1 MSLPKRHVS
10 EIEYCLD
17 KAMKQTLISRK
28 FTGFGALAT
37 AIALLVSLLIPTAQ
51 ANTYS
56 LPNAPT
62 NVTSYIGARG
72 VVVKWTPGADV
83 APGVTGYVVSAG
95 AGSCPIFVPAKNNS
109 VVTMPI
115 VEGQP
120 GGTPVVQAVNAYGF
134 SKPAASNK
142 SYTAA
147 QLATVASTLNKAV
160 QVLQLSD
167 LHGAIEVGGS
177 FGAALLTSNWAADR
191 TANKATIAV
200 SSGDNIGAA
209 PPISTEFEELPTIES
224 LNAAKLDVS
233 VFGNHEH
240 DRNIDHLNKMIGAS
254 DFQWVVSNYSEG
266 ALDVLKSGT
275 KQAKNYTIIER
286 GGVKIGVVGSNTPE
300 TIEQVFPGNLDYK
313 DASGAKKTIVIA
325 PGVAGINSAIAE
337 AKAAGADVV
346 IAVIHQG
353 WLENADGVSKGLF
366 NELAAQI
373 KGAAAIYGGHS
384 HQTYASVIPGNT
396 RVAPTVLGQVR
407 NAGVEYTR
415 TQICMK
421 SGKVVGQSIQH
432 VLKAAAPTINTGVVS
447 TVTTQDAAAAAMVKK
462 YKDQLSAKLDVKIGK
477 VSGVFPRGGSPAVE
491 RSGETPMG
499 NYIADLM
506 RAKYKTDFAIQN
518 GGGIRDTFPAK
529 TYVPAATGLVRTG
542 AGPLDVTLGDAFT
555 VFPFGNQIAT
565 TVVTGANLWKALEN
579 GVGGNYP
586 GDGRFPQISG
596 FKFSFDA
603 SKPIGSRIVEVTKLD
618 GTAIAKDAKE
628 YTLTTLDFVVYGG
641 DGYVNVFTPAK
652 AKVQGA
658 LLDVFV
664 DALKADMAAG
674 KVTQVPV
681 VDGRIKKVG

>member
-1 MSLPKRHVS
+1 MNK
-10 EIEYCLD
+10 
-17 KAMKQTLISRK
+17 TLSSRK
-28 FTGFGALAT
+28 IFSWGSLALAT
-37 AIALLVSLLIPTAQ
+37 SLLVSLVVPTAQ
-51 ANTYS
+51 AATYS

-62 NVTSYIGARG
+62 NVTSYLSSRG
-72 VVVKWTPGADV
+72 VVVKWTPGAAVD
-83 APGVTGYVVSAG
+83 PGVTGHVISAG
-95 AGSCPIFVPAKNNS
+95 AGSCPIFVPVGNRS
-109 VVTMPI
+109 IITMPV

-120 GGTPVVQAVNAYGF
+120 AGTPVVQAVNAYGF
-134 SKPAASNK
+134 SKSAASSK
-142 SYTAA
+142 SYTKE
-147 QLATVASTLNKAV
+147 QLATVASAANKAV

-167 LHGAIEVGGS
+167 LHGAIEGTS

-191 TANKATIAV
+191 TANAATVAL

-209 PPISTEFEELPTIES
+209 PPISTEFEELPTIEA
-224 LNAAKLDVS
+224 LNLMKLDAS

-254 DFQWVVSNYSEG
+254 DFQWVVSNYSAG

-275 KQAKNYTIIER
+275 KQAKNYTIINR
-286 GGVKIGVVGSNTPE
+286 GGVKIGIVGSNTSE

-313 DASGAKKTIVIA
+313 DATGAKKTIVISE
-325 PGVAGINSAIAE
+325 GVAGINKSIAE
-337 AKAAGADVV
+337 AKAAGADLV
-346 IAVIHQG
+346 IALLHQG
-353 WLENADGVSKGLF
+353 WLENADGVAKGLF
-366 NELAAQI
+366 NTLATQI

-384 HQTYASVIPGNT
+384 HQTFASVIKTSPA
-396 RVAPTVLGQVR
+396 VAPTVLGQVR

-415 TQICMK
+415 TQICLRN
-421 SGKVVGQSIQH
+421 GAVVGQSIQH
-432 VLKAAAPTINTGVVS
+432 VLRAASATINTSVASTVS
-447 TVTTQDAAAAAMVKK
+447 TADVATAAMVKK
-462 YKDQLSAKLDVKIGK
+462 YKDQLSSKLDVKIGQ

-499 NYIADLM
+499 NYMADLL

-529 TYVPAATGLVRTG
+529 TYIPAATGLVRTG

-565 TVVTGANLWKALEN
+565 TVVTGTNLWKALEN

-618 GTAIAKDAKE
+618 GTAIAKDSKE

-641 DGYVNVFTPAK
+641 DGYLNVFTPSQ

-664 DALKADMAAG
+664 DALKADLAAK
-674 KVTQVPV
+674 KVTQVPAA
-681 VDGRIKKVG
+681 DGRIKKVG

>member
-1 MSLPKRHVS
+1 
-10 EIEYCLD
+10 
-17 KAMKQTLISRK
+17 MKQTLNSRK

-51 ANTYS
+51 AATYS

-62 NVTSYIGARG
+62 SVTSYIGARG
-72 VVVKWTPGADV
+72 VVVKWTPGANV
-83 APGVTGYVVSAG
+83 EPGVTGYVVSAG
-95 AGSCPIFVPAKNNS
+95 AGSCPIFVPARNSS
-109 VVTMPI
+109 VVTMPV

-147 QLATVASTLNKAV
+147 QLATVASSLNKAV

-167 LHGAIEVGGS
+167 LHGAIEVGTS
-177 FGAALLTSNWAADR
+177 FGAPLLASNWAADR
-191 TANKATIAV
+191 AANKATIAV

-224 LNAAKLDVS
+224 LNAIKLDVS
-233 VFGNHEH
+233 TMGNHEH

-275 KQAKNYTIIER
+275 KQAKNYTIVER

-313 DASGAKKTIVIA
+313 DASGAKKTIVIN
-325 PGVAGINSAIAE
+325 PGVAGMNKAIAE

-353 WLENADGVSKGLF
+353 WLENADGVAKGLF
-366 NELAAQI
+366 NSLASQI

-384 HQTYASVIPGNT
+384 HQTYASVIPGSS

-432 VLKAAAPTINTGVVS
+432 VLKAAAATINTGVVS
-447 TVTTQDAAAAAMVKK
+447 TVTTQDAAAAALVKK

-542 AGPLDVTLGDAFT
+542 TGPLDVTLGDAFT

-674 KVTQVPV
+674 KVTQVPAA
-681 VDGRIKKVG
+681 DGRIKKVG

>member
-1 MSLPKRHVS
+1 MTKTLKTRKKLSFGIFAVVASLAVTMVTP
-10 EIEYCLD
+10 I
-17 KAMKQTLISRK
+17 
-28 FTGFGALAT
+28 
-37 AIALLVSLLIPTAQ
+37 AQ
-51 ANTYS
+51 ANVVYS
-56 LPNAPT
+56 TPSAPT
-62 NVTSYIGARG
+62 NVTSYLSTRG
-72 VVVKWTPGADV
+72 VVVKWTPSAT
-83 APGVTGYVVSAG
+83 VTPAITHYVVSAG
-95 AGSCPIFVPAKNNS
+95 AGSCPILVPATSHS
-109 VVTMPI
+109 VVTMP
-115 VEGQP
+115 VVVGQP
-120 GGTPVVQAVNAYGF
+120 GGTPVVQALNAYGF
-134 SKPAASNK
+134 SKPTASTK

-147 QLATVASTLNKAV
+147 ELATVASPLHKAV

-177 FGAALLTSNWAADR
+177 FGAALLASNWAADR
-191 TANKATIAV
+191 TANVATIAV

-209 PPISTEFEELPTIES
+209 PPISTEFEELPTIEA
-224 LNAAKLDVS
+224 LNLAKLDVS

-240 DRNIDHLNKMIGAS
+240 DRNIDHVNKIIGAS

-266 ALDVLKSGT
+266 ALDALKSGT

-286 GGVKIGVVGSNTPE
+286 GGVKIGVVGSNTSE

-313 DASGAKKTIVIA
+313 DASGVKKTITINS
-325 PGVAGINSAIAE
+325 GVVGINQAIVE
-337 AKAAGADVV
+337 AKAAGADIV

-353 WLENADGVSKGLF
+353 WLENADGVAKGLF
-366 NELAAQI
+366 NSLASQI

-384 HQTYASVIPGNT
+384 HQTFATVIPGSS

-415 TQICMK
+415 TQICMR

-432 VLKAAAPTINTGVVS
+432 VLKAAASTINTGVVS
-447 TVTTQDAAAAAMVKK
+447 TVTTQDATAAAMVKK
-462 YKDQLSAKLDVKIGK
+462 YKDQLSAKLDVKIGQ

-499 NYIADLM
+499 NYMADLL

-529 TYVPAATGLVRTG
+529 TYIPANTALVRTG

-555 VFPFGNQIAT
+555 VFPFGNQVAT
-565 TVVTGANLWKALEN
+565 TVVTGENLWKALEN

-603 SKPIGSRIVEVTKLD
+603 SKPIGSRIVSVTKPD
-618 GTAIAKDAKE
+618 GTAIAKDSTE
-628 YTLTTLDFVVYGG
+628 YTLTTLDFLIYGG
-641 DGYVNVFTPAK
+641 DGYLNVFSPSK

-674 KVTQVPV
+674 KVTALPV
-681 VDGRIKKVG
+681 LDGRIKKVS

>member
-1 MSLPKRHVS
+1 MTKTLKTRKKLSFGIFAVVASLAVTMVTP
-10 EIEYCLD
+10 I
-17 KAMKQTLISRK
+17 
-28 FTGFGALAT
+28 
-37 AIALLVSLLIPTAQ
+37 AQ
-51 ANTYS
+51 ANVVYS
-56 LPNAPT
+56 TPSAPT
-62 NVTSYIGARG
+62 NVTSYLSTRG
-72 VVVKWTPGADV
+72 VVVKWTPSAT
-83 APGVTGYVVSAG
+83 VTPAITHYVVSAG
-95 AGSCPIFVPAKNNS
+95 AGSCPILVPATSNS
-109 VVTMPI
+109 VVTMP
-115 VEGQP
+115 VVVGQP
-120 GGTPVVQAVNAYGF
+120 GGTPVVQALNAYGF
-134 SKPAASNK
+134 SKPTASTK

-147 QLATVASTLNKAV
+147 ELATVASPLHKAV

-177 FGAALLTSNWAADR
+177 FGAALLASNWAADR
-191 TANKATIAV
+191 TANVATIAV

-209 PPISTEFEELPTIES
+209 PPISTEFEELPTIEA
-224 LNAAKLDVS
+224 LNLAKLDVS

-240 DRNIDHLNKMIGAS
+240 DRNIDHVNKIIGAS

-266 ALDVLKSGT
+266 ALDALKSGT

-286 GGVKIGVVGSNTPE
+286 GGVKIGVVGSNTSE

-313 DASGAKKTIVIA
+313 DASGAKKTITINS
-325 PGVAGINSAIAE
+325 GVVGINQAIVE
-337 AKAAGADVV
+337 AKAAGADIV

-353 WLENADGVSKGLF
+353 WLENADGVAKGLF
-366 NELAAQI
+366 NSLASQI

-384 HQTYASVIPGNT
+384 HQTFATVIPGNS

-415 TQICMK
+415 TQICMR

-432 VLKAAAPTINTGVVS
+432 VLKAAASTINTGVVS
-447 TVTTQDAAAAAMVKK
+447 TVTTQDATAAAMVKK
-462 YKDQLSAKLDVKIGK
+462 YKEQLSAKLDVKIGQ

-499 NYIADLM
+499 NYMADLL

-529 TYVPAATGLVRTG
+529 TYIPANTALVRTG

-555 VFPFGNQIAT
+555 VFPFGNQVAT
-565 TVVTGANLWKALEN
+565 TVVTGENLWKALEN

-603 SKPIGSRIVEVTKLD
+603 SKPIGSRIVSVTKPD
-618 GTAIAKDAKE
+618 GTAIAKDSTE
-628 YTLTTLDFVVYGG
+628 YTLTTLDFLIYGG
-641 DGYVNVFTPAK
+641 DGYLNVFSPSK

-664 DALKADMAAG
+664 DALKADFAAG

-681 VDGRIKKVG
+681 VDGRIKKVS

>member
-1 MSLPKRHVS
+1 
-10 EIEYCLD
+10 
-17 KAMKQTLISRK
+17 MKQTLISRK

-51 ANTYS
+51 AATYS

-95 AGSCPIFVPAKNNS
+95 AGSCPIFVPARNSS
-109 VVTMPI
+109 VVTMP
-115 VEGQP
+115 VVDGQP

-177 FGAALLTSNWAADR
+177 FGAALLTSNWNADR
-191 TANKATIAV
+191 AANKATIAV

-254 DFQWVVSNYSEG
+254 DFQWVVSNYSAG
-266 ALDVLKSGT
+266 ALDVLKSGS
-275 KQAKNYTIIER
+275 KQAKNYTIVER
-286 GGVKIGVVGSNTPE
+286 GGLKIGVVGSNTPE

-384 HQTYASVIPGNT
+384 HQTFASVIPGNT
-396 RVAPTVLGQVR
+396 RIAPTVLGQTR

-432 VLKAAAPTINTGVVS
+432 VLKGAAPTINTGIVS

-462 YKDQLSAKLDVKIGK
+462 YKDQLSSKLDVKIGK

-603 SKPIGSRIVEVTKLD
+603 SKPIGSRITEVTKLD
-618 GTAIAKDAKE
+618 GTAIAKDSKE
-628 YTLTTLDFVVYGG
+628 YTLTTLDFVIYGG
-641 DGYVNVFTPAK
+641 DGYVNVFSPAR

-674 KVTQVPV
+674 KVTQVPAA
-681 VDGRIKKVG
+681 DGRIKKVG

>member
-1 MSLPKRHVS
+1 MNK
-10 EIEYCLD
+10 
-17 KAMKQTLISRK
+17 TLTSRK
-28 FTGFGALAT
+28 IFSWGSLALAT
-37 AIALLVSLLIPTAQ
+37 SLLVSLLVPTAQ
-51 ANTYS
+51 ANTFS

-62 NVTSYIGARG
+62 NVTSYIGAKG
-72 VVVKWTPGADV
+72 VVVKWTPAADV
-83 APGVTGYVVSAG
+83 APSVTGYVVSAG
-95 AGSCPIFVPAKNNS
+95 AGSCPIFVPARNSS
-109 VVTMPI
+109 VVTMP
-115 VEGQP
+115 VVVGQP
-120 GGTPVVQAVNAYGF
+120 AGTPVVQAVNAYGF

-147 QLATVASTLNKAV
+147 QLATVATSNNKAV

-167 LHGAIEVGGS
+167 LHGAIEVGTS
-177 FGAALLTSNWAADR
+177 FGAPLLASNWAADR
-191 TANKATIAV
+191 AANAATIAV

-224 LNAAKLDVS
+224 LNAIKLDVS
-233 VFGNHEH
+233 TMGNHEH

-266 ALDVLKSGT
+266 ALDALKSGS

-300 TIEQVFPGNLDYK
+300 TVEQVFPGNLDYK
-313 DASGAKKTIVIA
+313 DASGAKKTIVIN
-325 PGVAGINSAIAE
+325 PGVVGMNKAIAE
-337 AKAAGADVV
+337 AKAAGADIV

-353 WLENADGVSKGLF
+353 WLENADGVAKGLF
-366 NELAAQI
+366 NSLASQI

-384 HQTYASVIPGNT
+384 HQTYASVIPGT
-396 RVAPTVLGQVR
+396 VRTAPTVLGQVR

-415 TQICMK
+415 TQICMRG
-421 SGKVVGQSIQH
+421 GKVVGQSIQH

-447 TVTTQDAAAAAMVKK
+447 TVTTQDVAAAALVKK
-462 YKDQLSAKLDVKIGK
+462 YKDQLSAKLDVKIGQ
-477 VSGVFPRGGSPAVE
+477 VSGTFPRGGSPAVE

-518 GGGIRDTFPAK
+518 GGGIRDTFPAR
-529 TYVPAATGLVRTG
+529 TYVPANTALVRTG
-542 AGPLDVTLGDAFT
+542 TGPLDVTLGDAFT

-586 GDGRFPQISG
+586 GDGRFPQVSG
-596 FKFSFDA
+596 LKYSFDA

-618 GTAIAKDAKE
+618 GTAIAKDSKE
-628 YTLTTLDFVVYGG
+628 YTLTTLDFLIYGG
-641 DGYVNVFTPAK
+641 DGYVNVFSPSQ

-664 DALKADMAAG
+664 DALKADMAAK
-674 KVTQVPV
+674 KVTQVPAA
-681 VDGRIKKVG
+681 DGRIKKVG

>member
-1 MSLPKRHVS
+1 MNK
-10 EIEYCLD
+10 
-17 KAMKQTLISRK
+17 TLSSRK
-28 FTGFGALAT
+28 FFSWGSLALAT
-37 AIALLVSLLIPTAQ
+37 SLLVSLLVPSAQ
-51 ANTYS
+51 AATYS

-62 NVTSYIGARG
+62 NVTSYLGAKG
-72 VVVKWTPGADV
+72 VVVKWTAGASVD
-83 APGVTGYVVSAG
+83 PGVIGHVVSAG
-95 AGSCPIFVPAKNNS
+95 AGSCPIFVPIRNNS
-109 VVTMPI
+109 VVTMPV

-120 GGTPVVQAVNAYGF
+120 AGTPVVQAVNAYGF

-147 QLATVASTLNKAV
+147 QLATVSSSQNKAV

-167 LHGAIEVGGS
+167 LHGAIEVGSS
-177 FGAALLTSNWAADR
+177 FGGPLLASNWAADR
-191 TANKATIAV
+191 AANKATIAV

-209 PPISTEFEELPTIES
+209 PPISTEFEELPTIEA
-224 LNAAKLDVS
+224 LNLAGLDVS
-233 VFGNHEH
+233 TMGNHEH
-240 DRNIDHLNKMIGAS
+240 DRNIDHLNKVIGAS
-254 DFQWVVSNYSEG
+254 EFQWVVSNYSAG
-266 ALDVLKSGT
+266 SLDALKSGS

-300 TIEQVFPGNLDYK
+300 TVEQVFPGNLDYK
-313 DASGAKKTIVIA
+313 DASGAKKTITIN
-325 PGVAGINSAIAE
+325 PGVVGVNAAIAE

-346 IAVIHQG
+346 IAVLHQG
-353 WLENADGVSKGLF
+353 WLENADGVAKGLF
-366 NELAAQI
+366 NSLASQI

-384 HQTYASVIPGNT
+384 HQTFATVIPGNT

-415 TQICMK
+415 TQICMRG
-421 SGKVVGQSIQH
+421 GKVVGQSIQH
-432 VLKAAAPTINTGVVS
+432 VLKAATPTINTGVVS
-447 TVTTQDAAAAAMVKK
+447 TVTTQDATSAALVKK
-462 YKDQLSAKLDVKIGK
+462 YKDQLSAKLDVKIGQ

-529 TYVPAATGLVRTG
+529 TYIPANTALVRTG
-542 AGPLDVTLGDAFT
+542 TGPLDVTLGDAFT
-555 VFPFGNQIAT
+555 VFPFGNQVAT

-603 SKPIGSRIVEVTKLD
+603 SKPLGSRIVSVTKLD
-618 GTAIAKDAKE
+618 GTEIAKDSKE
-628 YTLTTLDFVVYGG
+628 YTLTTLDYVIYGG
-641 DGYVNVFTPAK
+641 DGYVNVFSPAQ
-652 AKVQGA
+652 AKVKGA

-674 KVTQVPV
+674 KVTQVPAA
-681 VDGRIKKVG
+681 DGRIKKVG

>member
-1 MSLPKRHVS
+1 MNK
-10 EIEYCLD
+10 
-17 KAMKQTLISRK
+17 TLTSRK
-28 FTGFGALAT
+28 IFSWGSLALAT
-37 AIALLVSLLIPTAQ
+37 SLLVSLLVPSAQ
-51 ANTYS
+51 AATYS

-62 NVTSYIGARG
+62 NVTSYLGAKG
-72 VVVKWTPGADV
+72 VVVKWTAGASV
-83 APGVTGYVVSAG
+83 EPGVTGHVISAG
-95 AGSCPIFVPAKNNS
+95 AGSCPIFVPIGNSS
-109 VVTMPI
+109 VVTMP
-115 VEGQP
+115 VVVGQP
-120 GGTPVVQAVNAYGF
+120 AGTPVVQAVNAYGF
-134 SKPAASNK
+134 SKPTASNK
-142 SYTAA
+142 SYTKE
-147 QLATVASTLNKAV
+147 QLATVASSQNKAV

-167 LHGAIEVGGS
+167 LHGAIEVGSS
-177 FGAALLTSNWAADR
+177 FGAPLLASNWAADR
-191 TANKATIAV
+191 TANAATIAV

-224 LNAAKLDVS
+224 LNAIKLDVS
-233 VFGNHEH
+233 TMGNHEH
-240 DRNIDHLNKMIGAS
+240 DRNLDHLNKMIGAS

-266 ALDVLKSGT
+266 SLDALKSGS

-286 GGVKIGVVGSNTPE
+286 GGIKIGVVGSNTPE
-300 TIEQVFPGNLDYK
+300 TVEQVFPGNLDYK
-313 DASGAKKTIVIA
+313 DASGAKKTIVIN
-325 PGVAGINSAIAE
+325 PGVVGMNKAIAE

-353 WLENADGVSKGLF
+353 WLENADGVAKGLF
-366 NELAAQI
+366 NSLASQI

-384 HQTYASVIPGNT
+384 HQTFASVIPGT
-396 RVAPTVLGQVR
+396 VRTSPVVLGQVR

-415 TQICMK
+415 TQICMRG
-421 SGKVVGQSIQH
+421 GKVVGQSIQH

-447 TVTTQDAAAAAMVKK
+447 TVTTQDAAAAALVKK
-462 YKDQLSAKLDVKIGK
+462 YKDQLSAKLDVKIGQ

-506 RAKYKTDFAIQN
+506 RAKYGTDFAIQN

-529 TYVPAATGLVRTG
+529 NYIPANTALVRTG
-542 AGPLDVTLGDAFT
+542 SGPLDVTLGDAFT

-596 FKFSFDA
+596 FKFTFDA
-603 SKPIGSRIVEVTKLD
+603 SKPIGSRIVSVTKLD
-618 GTAIAKDAKE
+618 GTEIAKDSKE
-628 YTLTTLDFVVYGG
+628 YTLTTLDYVIYGG
-641 DGYVNVFTPAK
+641 DGYVNVFSPAQ
-652 AKVQGA
+652 AKVKGA

-674 KVTQVPV
+674 KVTQVPAA
-681 VDGRIKKVG
+681 DGRIKKVG

>member
-1 MSLPKRHVS
+1 MNK
-10 EIEYCLD
+10 
-17 KAMKQTLISRK
+17 TLTSRK
-28 FTGFGALAT
+28 IFSWGSLALAT
-37 AIALLVSLLIPTAQ
+37 SLLVSLLVPSAQ
-51 ANTYS
+51 AATYS

-62 NVTSYIGARG
+62 NVTSYLGAKG
-72 VVVKWTPGADV
+72 VVVKWTAGATV
-83 APGVTGYVVSAG
+83 EPGVTGHVVSAG
-95 AGSCPIFVPAKNNS
+95 AGSCPIFVPIGNSS
-109 VVTMPI
+109 VVTMP
-115 VEGQP
+115 VVVGQP
-120 GGTPVVQAVNAYGF
+120 AGTPVVQAVNAYGF

-142 SYTAA
+142 SYTKE
-147 QLATVASTLNKAV
+147 QLATVASSQNKAV

-167 LHGAIEVGGS
+167 LHGAIEVGSS
-177 FGAALLTSNWAADR
+177 FGAALLASNWAADR
-191 TANKATIAV
+191 AANAATIAV

-224 LNAAKLDVS
+224 LNAIKLDVS
-233 VFGNHEH
+233 TMGNHEH
-240 DRNIDHLNKMIGAS
+240 DRNLDHLNKMIGAS

-266 ALDVLKSGT
+266 SLDALKSGS

-300 TIEQVFPGNLDYK
+300 TIEQIFPGNLDYK
-313 DASGAKKTIVIA
+313 DASGAKKTITIN
-325 PGVAGINSAIAE
+325 PGVVGMNKAIAE

-353 WLENADGVSKGLF
+353 WLENADGVAKGLF
-366 NELAAQI
+366 NSLASQI

-384 HQTYASVIPGNT
+384 HQTFASVIPGT
-396 RVAPTVLGQVR
+396 VRTAPTVLGQVR

-415 TQICMK
+415 TQICMRG
-421 SGKVVGQSIQH
+421 GKVVGQSIQH

-447 TVTTQDAAAAAMVKK
+447 TVTTQDAAAAALVKK
-462 YKDQLSAKLDVKIGK
+462 YKDQLSAKLDVKIGQ

-542 AGPLDVTLGDAFT
+542 TGPLDVTLGDAFT

-586 GDGRFPQISG
+586 GDGRFPQVSG
-596 FKFSFDA
+596 LKYSFDA
-603 SKPIGSRIVEVTKLD
+603 SKPIGSRIVSVTKLD
-618 GTAIAKDAKE
+618 GTEIAKDSKE
-628 YTLTTLDFVVYGG
+628 YTLTTLDFLIYGG
-641 DGYVNVFTPAK
+641 DGYLNVFSPSR

-674 KVTQVPV
+674 KVTQVPAA
-681 VDGRIKKVG
+681 DGRIKKVG

>member
-1 MSLPKRHVS
+1 
-10 EIEYCLD
+10 
-17 KAMKQTLISRK
+17 MKQTLISRK

-95 AGSCPIFVPAKNNS
+95 AGSCPIFVPARNSS
-109 VVTMPI
+109 VVTMP
-115 VEGQP
+115 VVDGQP

-177 FGAALLTSNWAADR
+177 FGAALLTSNWNADR
-191 TANKATIAV
+191 AANKATIAV

-254 DFQWVVSNYSEG
+254 DFQWVVSNYSAG
-266 ALDVLKSGT
+266 ALDVLKSGS
-275 KQAKNYTIIER
+275 KQAKNYTIVER
-286 GGVKIGVVGSNTPE
+286 GGLKIGVVGSNTPE

-325 PGVAGINSAIAE
+325 PGVAGINSAITE

-384 HQTYASVIPGNT
+384 HQTFASVIPGNT
-396 RVAPTVLGQVR
+396 RIAPTVLGQTR

-432 VLKAAAPTINTGVVS
+432 VLKGAAPTINTGIVS

-462 YKDQLSAKLDVKIGK
+462 YKDQLSSKLDVKIGK

-603 SKPIGSRIVEVTKLD
+603 SKPIGSRITEVTKLD
-618 GTAIAKDAKE
+618 GTAIAKDSKE
-628 YTLTTLDFVVYGG
+628 YTLTTLDFVIYGG
-641 DGYVNVFTPAK
+641 DGYVNVFSPAR

-674 KVTQVPV
+674 KVTQVPAA
-681 VDGRIKKVG
+681 DGRIKKVG